1 MASTKPA
8 TQETNF
14 EICARKSPKISYKT
28 SHRKTYFTEFCEL
41 VYSLLSQI
49 VKSYVLPTNDICGTN
64 DLKKDDNA
72 NEVNNSTLEVALS
85 YSSSNNNVLVSG
97 IKPHSDKVTT
107 KAIEASK
114 HLENECCKRNTCYF
128 SNSNISPKYDCNK
141 SGLHNFGKEEERV
154 NLLKL
159 FYLLWTSLTTDI
171 KHQ

>member
-1 MASTKPA
+1 MS
-8 TQETNF
+8 
-14 EICARKSPKISYKT
+14 
-28 SHRKTYFTEFCEL
+28 
-41 VYSLLSQI
+41 
-49 VKSYVLPTNDICGTN
+49 
-64 DLKKDDNA
+64 
-72 NEVNNSTLEVALS
+72 NEVDNSILEVALS

-97 IKPHSDKVTT
+97 IKPHSDKVTTKAIEVTT

-141 SGLHNFGKEEERV
+141 SGLHNFGKEEESV
-154 NLLKL
+154 NLLKP